1 MECVKH
7 SMNTCQTQM
16 MFGIVPVATRLEQ
29 LIYIHDCCTC
39 IESCS
44 LDVSRDSMRCNRC
57 WRNNSTVGLRVVE
70 KLDFLTV
77 EFSTLVVII
86 GVAANAGEG
95 VAPALEISDRFRRRT
110 VPTVWT
116 ARLVAMVLKVGDRG
130 RT

>member
-1 MECVKH
+1 M
-7 SMNTCQTQM
+7 
-16 MFGIVPVATRLEQ
+16 
-29 LIYIHDCCTC
+29 
-39 IESCS
+39 
-44 LDVSRDSMRCNRC
+44 
-57 WRNNSTVGLRVVE
+57 VE

-86 GVAANAGEG
+86 GVATNAGEG